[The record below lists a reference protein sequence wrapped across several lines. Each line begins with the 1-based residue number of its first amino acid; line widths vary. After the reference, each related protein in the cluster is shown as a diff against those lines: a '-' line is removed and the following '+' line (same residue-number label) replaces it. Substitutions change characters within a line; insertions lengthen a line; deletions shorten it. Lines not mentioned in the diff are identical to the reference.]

1 MDTRDRVYFIF
12 LYLEQV
18 SFFLFLNIPIRVTWR
33 FDKLGSDAPGDAS
46 AGEAVGLPEQYSP

>member
-1 MDTRDRVYFIF
+1 MDTRDGIYFLF

-18 SFFLFLNIPIRVTWR
+18 FLVFSFSKYSQTTWR